1 MLRIGIYF
9 HILIVLMIPL
19 LYDQYKNIANKCII
33 FILIVAYFILVS
45 MKNIYK
51 LGYEEK
57 INSFMSDNCDNI
69 EYNYRLDILN

>member
-19 LYDQYKNIANKCII
+19 LYDQYKNIVNKCII

-45 MKNIYK
+45 MKNIYT